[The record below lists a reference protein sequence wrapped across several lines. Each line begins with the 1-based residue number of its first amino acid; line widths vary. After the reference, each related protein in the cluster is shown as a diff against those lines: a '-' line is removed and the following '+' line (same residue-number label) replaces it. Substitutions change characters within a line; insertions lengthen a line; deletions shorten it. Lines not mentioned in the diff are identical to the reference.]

1 MKKIFVML
9 FLAGALVFA
18 LAAGAMANSVYV
30 DGLFEGDSKVE
41 SGGTEKGDFSGL
53 TVGAN
58 LTFDK
63 IFLNL
68 EYAQETIK
76 YSDDTDLDTINF
88 KCGYAFFVGDESYLA
103 LTAGYHQM
111 EPDSSANIKYSG
123 VLIGL
128 TAVSN
133 LGAAS
138 RLEGSVAYSVDGTY
152 EEKGESDQDIDIL
165 QLQVKYS
172 YYFTENFG
180 AGIGYRYT
188 QYKDEDDTK
197 LTNSG
202 PTAGVTYRF

>member
-9 FLAGALVFA
+9 FLAGSLVFA
-18 LAAGAMANSVYV
+18 LAAGAMASSVYV
-30 DGLFEGDSKVE
+30 DGLFEGDSKSE
-41 SGGTEKGDFSGL
+41 SSGTINGDFSGL
-53 TVGAN
+53 TLGAN

-63 IFLNL
+63 VFLNL
-68 EYAQETIK
+68 EYAQETME
-76 YSDDTDLDTINF
+76 YSDDTDMDTINF
-88 KCGYAFFVGDESYLA
+88 KCGYAFFVGDECYLA

-111 EPDSSANIKYSG
+111 KPDTSSNPELSG
-123 VLIGL
+123 ALIGL

-133 LGAAS
+133 LGGSS
-138 RLEGSVAYSVDGTY
+138 RLEGSVGYSVSGTY
-152 EEKGESDQDIDIL
+152 KRDGASDQDLDIL

-172 YYFTENFG
+172 YFFTENFG

-188 QYKDEDDTK
+188 QYKYEDDDK